1 MTTSPSTPTVD
12 SFGAAPF
19 HDIRSLSDPTDSLVG
34 RFSPCEEER
43 KDAMETHHGQPDD
56 VRVLL
61 NVIQLL
67 SNLASME
74 AHTYESSLWN
84 LPSKNPHSHSSPLAQ
99 PDDDDA
105 STSCKFV
112 EADPSSIL
120 PSVSALLREYDFDS
134 HTAVPQLVRSVH
146 RLQSNQL
153 CLQRELEKRES
164 QVNELQTQLG
174 EFRQQHHKLG
184 NENSHLRCQL
194 IKVRDDKRILKE
206 AVRRYQAINESQSK
220 QIRQLQLVNQV
231 LRVRDHEH
239 LLRAKR
245 PRISSDDAPVI
256 GTPVPHYPGSKD
268 VLWKRK
274 ERQCGEDGT
283 EATDASTV
291 TPTTNPMR
299 TFVTMDEDD
308 DTNSMPSFIHTIPD
322 SDGMATVR
330 FLSPADAY
338 ETSESF
344 NDSSSSS
351 LDDHSTIKTVSP
363 CSSPIPWPSQ
373 SPIVGHCHPVAPYTR
388 IYTLGSKMGL
398 RVRPVELES
407 VQDSKTHS
415 SRRPLIPTESLMG
428 QNPTLT
434 ASPSMGVRPTDD
446 PSFSNHFGSLLG
458 KKPTTPSSTSPRL
471 RQAFLVCGY
480 TDADSSASSSFRRTN
495 KPPIGARIVAVNGQ
509 PVRDSWTFTEFLD
522 RMKYVDGSK
531 TIANAANG
539 SSTEDE
545 SPTYYTVTFRNDRL
559 TERQWEQL
567 AIPNRGTASASSC
580 PAVTVRPSS
589 TKPDQFDREDRA
601 ASDSVKVL
609 LDVGPKPRPVAASLP
624 SKLNPQSPAA
634 ESNSGVLSSISSSF
648 WSKAAEIY
656 AS

>member
-1 MTTSPSTPTVD
+1 
-12 SFGAAPF
+12 
-19 HDIRSLSDPTDSLVG
+19 
-34 RFSPCEEER
+34 
-43 KDAMETHHGQPDD
+43 
-56 VRVLL
+56 
-61 NVIQLL
+61 
-67 SNLASME
+67 
-74 AHTYESSLWN
+74 
-84 LPSKNPHSHSSPLAQ
+84 
-99 PDDDDA
+99 
-105 STSCKFV
+105 
-112 EADPSSIL
+112 
-120 PSVSALLREYDFDS
+120 
-134 HTAVPQLVRSVH
+134 
-146 RLQSNQL
+146 
-153 CLQRELEKRES
+153 
-164 QVNELQTQLG
+164 
-174 EFRQQHHKLG
+174 
-184 NENSHLRCQL
+184 
-194 IKVRDDKRILKE
+194 VRDDKRILKE

-220 QIRQLQLVNQV
+220 LIRQLQLVNQV

-239 LLRAKR
+239 VLRAKR
-245 PRISSDDAPVI
+245 PRISSDDAPVM

-308 DTNSMPSFIHTIPD
+308 DTNSLPSFIHTIPD

-373 SPIVGHCHPVAPYTR
+373 SPIVRHCHPVAPYTR

-415 SRRPLIPTESLMG
+415 SRRPLIPTESLMV

-434 ASPSMGVRPTDD
+434 ASPSMGVRSTDD
-446 PSFSNHFGSLLG
+446 PSFSTHLGSLLG
-458 KKPTTPSSTSPRL
+458 KKPTTPTSTSPRP

-480 TDADSSASSSFRRTN
+480 TDADSSPSFRPVS

-509 PVRDSWTFTEFLD
+509 PVGDSWTFAEFLD
-522 RMKYVDGSK
+522 RMKHVDGSK
-531 TIANAANG
+531 TKANAANG
-539 SSTEDE
+539 LSTEDE

-567 AIPNRGTASASSC
+567 ATPNRGTACASPS
-580 PAVTVRPSS
+580 PAATFRPSS
-589 TKPDQFDREDRA
+589 TNLDLFDREARA

-609 LDVGPKPRPVAASLP
+609 LDVGPKRRPVAASLP
-624 SKLNPQSPAA
+624 SNLNPQSPAA